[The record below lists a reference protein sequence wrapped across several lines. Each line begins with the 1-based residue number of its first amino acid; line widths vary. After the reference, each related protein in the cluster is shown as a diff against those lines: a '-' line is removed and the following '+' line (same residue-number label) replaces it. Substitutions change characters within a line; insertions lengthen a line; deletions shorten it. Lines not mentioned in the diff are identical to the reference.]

1 VKAPRREIYKAGV
14 LKTPLGWCA
23 ASWKGRVLRAFVLP
37 KPTASF
43 ALRGLKYYGLHDAG
57 QTALPQYFVQPI
69 RAALAGKPF
78 RTPAYDLGSLTVFQ
92 RAVLKIAST
101 IPRGQTRS
109 YAWVAQKCGH
119 SKAVRAVGG
128 ALHANPL
135 PLFIPCH
142 RVTASNGRLGGF
154 SAGIAMKRF
163 LLKLEASD
171 DF

>member
-1 VKAPRREIYKAGV
+1 VKAPRGAASRAGV

-23 ASWKGRVLRAFVLP
+23 AAWKGRTLLAFVLP
-37 KPTASF
+37 KPTASS
-43 ALRGLKYYGLHDAG
+43 ALRGLKSFGSRDAG
-57 QTALPQYFVQPI
+57 QTAVPRFFVQPI
-69 RAALAGKPF
+69 RAALSGQPF
-78 RTPAYDLGSLTVFQ
+78 RTPDFDLSALTGFQ
-92 RAVLKIAST
+92 RAVLKTAST

-109 YAWVAQKCGH
+109 YAWVARKCGH
-119 SKAVRAVGG
+119 SKAARAVGG

-163 LLKLEASD
+163 LLKLEGLD